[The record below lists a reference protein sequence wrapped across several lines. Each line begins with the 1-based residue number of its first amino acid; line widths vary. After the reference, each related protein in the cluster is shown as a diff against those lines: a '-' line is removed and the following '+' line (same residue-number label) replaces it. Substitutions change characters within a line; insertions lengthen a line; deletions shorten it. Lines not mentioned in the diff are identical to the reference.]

1 MADTEKYM
9 IKVERKLVEVSP
21 EVYYAY
27 FRMERQERGQEE
39 KKQRNNVMSY
49 DALDTTGT
57 VGAETFPDLIAPSME
72 DVTLTN
78 EINARLHHEAMD
90 PREYET
96 QRMRRIFQKEEPR
109 SELDANLIA
118 ENISAVMV
126 DSNGNVKIRLKND
139 QIILKEVSK
148 LSDPKRIVTLI
159 PAKPLAERQAM
170 KRQLRVAAYC
180 RVSTE
185 EEEQQSSYEAQC
197 TYYTDKIMRNPEWNM
212 AGVFADEGI
221 SGTST
226 KKRDNFNRMIRRCKA
241 KKIDLI
247 LTKSISRFA
256 RNTLDTINYT
266 RMLRA
271 MGIGVIF
278 EKENIN
284 TLDMDSEMLITML
297 GAFAQA
303 ESESLSRNVAWGKRQ
318 AIREGKVHVNFN
330 RLYGYT
336 LREDGTPAIDSE
348 KADVV
353 RLIFERYVAGD
364 SLRIITYRLNNAGIL
379 NPSGEPE
386 WKSATIRSIL
396 MNEKYC
402 GDVLG
407 QKTFKEGV
415 IGGKVQK
422 NTGQLPQVLI
432 QNNHPA
438 IISRE
443 LFYAVQEETKRRTAA
458 KSPSTKSPT
467 GRSSYTSKY
476 ALSERLVCGEC
487 GTLYRRCTWN
497 GKEQKRIVWRC
508 VSRLDYG
515 KKYCHNSPT
524 MDEVPLQKAIMA
536 AVNTRMPP
544 NQDIR
549 RASPTP

>member
-1 MADTEKYM
+1 MSA
-9 IKVERKLVEVSP
+9 P
-21 EVYYAY
+21 
-27 FRMERQERGQEE
+27 
-39 KKQRNNVMSY
+39 QR
-49 DALDTTGT
+49 T
-57 VGAETFPDLIAPSME
+57 VTI
-72 DVTLTN
+72 
-78 EINARLHHEAMD
+78 
-90 PREYET
+90 
-96 QRMRRIFQKEEPR
+96 
-109 SELDANLIA
+109 
-118 ENISAVMV
+118 
-126 DSNGNVKIRLKND
+126 
-139 QIILKEVSK
+139 
-148 LSDPKRIVTLI
+148 I
-159 PAKPLAERQAM
+159 PAKSLEERQAM

-197 TYYTDKIMRNPEWNM
+197 SYYTDKIMTNPEWTM
-212 AGVFADEGI
+212 AGIFADEGI
-221 SGTST
+221 TGTST
-226 KKRDNFNRMIRRCKA
+226 KKRDDFNRMIRRCKA

-266 RMLRA
+266 RMFRA
-271 MGIGVIF
+271 MGIGIYF

-303 ESESLSRNVAWGKRQ
+303 ESESISRNVAWGKRQ
-318 AIREGKVHVNFN
+318 AIREGKVYVNFK
-330 RLYGYT
+330 RLYGYCI
-336 LREDGTPAIDSE
+336 REDNTPCIDEE
-348 KADVV
+348 KAAVV
-353 RLIFERYVAGD
+353 RFIFERYKLGD
-364 SLRIITYRLNNAGIL
+364 SPRIIAGRLEGKEIL
-379 NPSGEPE
+379 NPSGGQKWEP
-386 WKSATIRSIL
+386 ATIKAIL
-396 MNEKYC
+396 KNEKYC

-415 IGGKVQK
+415 IGGKIQK
-422 NTGQLPQVLI
+422 NTGQLPQVLV

-438 IISRE
+438 IISRD

-458 KSPSTKSPT
+458 KSPSAKSPT

-497 GKEQKRIVWRC
+497 SKGAKRIVWRC

-524 MDEVPLQKAIMA
+524 MEEGALQSAIMEAINSRMAPKQTLMEQITDTVWKELVPTRDDTMTLGEVKRRIEELTVEFDQLLEQSADGDA
-536 AVNTRMPP
+536 ADRRFAEIAQEMAELKKQQERIATRLRN
-544 NQDIR
+544 NQAVRKHIHSIEDVLDQADHYMRCWDEEMIR
-549 RASPTP
+549 QFVHTVKVISADHIRVYLNDGTEIDQEVQN

>member
-1 MADTEKYM
+1 M
-9 IKVERKLVEVSP
+9 
-21 EVYYAY
+21 
-27 FRMERQERGQEE
+27 
-39 KKQRNNVMSY
+39 
-49 DALDTTGT
+49 
-57 VGAETFPDLIAPSME
+57 
-72 DVTLTN
+72 
-78 EINARLHHEAMD
+78 
-90 PREYET
+90 
-96 QRMRRIFQKEEPR
+96 
-109 SELDANLIA
+109 
-118 ENISAVMV
+118 
-126 DSNGNVKIRLKND
+126 
-139 QIILKEVSK
+139 
-148 LSDPKRIVTLI
+148 
-159 PAKPLAERQAM
+159 
-170 KRQLRVAAYC
+170 
-180 RVSTE
+180 
-185 EEEQQSSYEAQC
+185 
-197 TYYTDKIMRNPEWNM
+197 
-212 AGVFADEGI
+212 
-221 SGTST
+221 
-226 KKRDNFNRMIRRCKA
+226 
-241 KKIDLI
+241 DLI

-303 ESESLSRNVAWGKRQ
+303 ESESISRNVAWGKRQ
-318 AIREGKVHVNFN
+318 AIRDGKVHVNFK
-330 RLYGYT
+330 RLYGYV
-336 LREDGTPAIDSE
+336 LREDGTPDIDSE
-348 KADVV
+348 KANVV

-364 SLRIITYRLNNAGIL
+364 SLRMITYRLNNEGIL

-467 GRSSYTSKY
+467 GLSSYTSKY

-515 KKYCHNSPT
+515 KKYCHASPT
-524 MDEVPLQKAIMA
+524 MDEGPLQEAIMA
-536 AVNTRMPP
+536 AVNTRMPQKMDVVTQIKVIGFSKLVVKMVFVGFVP
-544 NQDIR
+544 SIVGRGYDPAAHVPMR
-549 RASPTP
+549 EMYVLP

>member
-1 MADTEKYM
+1 
-9 IKVERKLVEVSP
+9 
-21 EVYYAY
+21 
-27 FRMERQERGQEE
+27 
-39 KKQRNNVMSY
+39 
-49 DALDTTGT
+49 
-57 VGAETFPDLIAPSME
+57 
-72 DVTLTN
+72 
-78 EINARLHHEAMD
+78 
-90 PREYET
+90 
-96 QRMRRIFQKEEPR
+96 
-109 SELDANLIA
+109 
-118 ENISAVMV
+118 
-126 DSNGNVKIRLKND
+126 
-139 QIILKEVSK
+139 
-148 LSDPKRIVTLI
+148 
-159 PAKPLAERQAM
+159 
-170 KRQLRVAAYC
+170 
-180 RVSTE
+180 
-185 EEEQQSSYEAQC
+185 
-197 TYYTDKIMRNPEWNM
+197 
-212 AGVFADEGI
+212 
-221 SGTST
+221 
-226 KKRDNFNRMIRRCKA
+226 MIRRCKA

-303 ESESLSRNVAWGKRQ
+303 ESESISRNVAWGKRQ

-353 RLIFERYVAGD
+353 RLIFERHVAGD
-364 SLRIITYRLNNAGIL
+364 SLRMITFRLNNAGIL
-379 NPSGEPE
+379 NPSGQPG
-386 WKSATIRSIL
+386 WKTASIRSIL

-402 GDVLG
+402 GDVLE

-515 KKYCHNSPT
+515 KKYCHDSPT

-536 AVNTRMPP
+536 ALNTKMPP
-544 NQDIR
+544 KLDVVTQITDALLQEAVPSRGSAMTIGEVKRRIEELTAEFDHLLELDACGNEADRRFAEIAKEMAERKRQQERIAAQLRNNQEAQERAHSIETALDQEDYHIHKWDEEMIR
-549 RASPTP
+549 QLVHMVKVTSADHIRVYLNDGTEIDQMVGP

>member
-1 MADTEKYM
+1 M
-9 IKVERKLVEVSP
+9 
-21 EVYYAY
+21 
-27 FRMERQERGQEE
+27 
-39 KKQRNNVMSY
+39 
-49 DALDTTGT
+49 
-57 VGAETFPDLIAPSME
+57 
-72 DVTLTN
+72 
-78 EINARLHHEAMD
+78 
-90 PREYET
+90 
-96 QRMRRIFQKEEPR
+96 
-109 SELDANLIA
+109 
-118 ENISAVMV
+118 
-126 DSNGNVKIRLKND
+126 
-139 QIILKEVSK
+139 
-148 LSDPKRIVTLI
+148 
-159 PAKPLAERQAM
+159 
-170 KRQLRVAAYC
+170 
-180 RVSTE
+180 
-185 EEEQQSSYEAQC
+185 
-197 TYYTDKIMRNPEWNM
+197 
-212 AGVFADEGI
+212 
-221 SGTST
+221 
-226 KKRDNFNRMIRRCKA
+226 
-241 KKIDLI
+241 DLI

-303 ESESLSRNVAWGKRQ
+303 ESESISRNVAWGKRQ
-318 AIREGKVHVNFN
+318 AIREGKVHVNFK
-330 RLYGYT
+330 RLYGYV
-336 LREDGTPAIDSE
+336 LREDGTPDIDSE

-364 SLRIITYRLNNAGIL
+364 SLRMITFRLNNAGIM

-443 LFYAVQEETKRRTAA
+443 LFYAVQEETKRRSAA
-458 KSPSTKSPT
+458 KSPSLKSPT

-487 GTLYRRCTWN
+487 GTLYRRCTWTSK
-497 GKEQKRIVWRC
+497 GEKRIVWRC

-524 MDEVPLQKAIMA
+524 MDETPLQEAILA
-536 AVNTRMPP
+536 AVNTRMAPKTDVVTRITDALLQETMP
-544 NQDIR
+544 SRDGTMTLGEVKRRLEELAAEFDQLLEQDACGNEADMRFAGIAQEMADLKRQQERIAAQLRNNQEAQERVHTIVAALDQEDHHIHKWDEEMIR
-549 RASPTP
+549 QLVHTVKVISADHIRVYLNDGTEIDQTVSP

>member
-1 MADTEKYM
+1 
-9 IKVERKLVEVSP
+9 
-21 EVYYAY
+21 
-27 FRMERQERGQEE
+27 
-39 KKQRNNVMSY
+39 
-49 DALDTTGT
+49 
-57 VGAETFPDLIAPSME
+57 
-72 DVTLTN
+72 
-78 EINARLHHEAMD
+78 
-90 PREYET
+90 
-96 QRMRRIFQKEEPR
+96 
-109 SELDANLIA
+109 
-118 ENISAVMV
+118 
-126 DSNGNVKIRLKND
+126 
-139 QIILKEVSK
+139 LKEVSE
-148 LSDPKRIVTLI
+148 LRDPKRIVTLI

-170 KRQLRVAAYC
+170 KRQIRVAAYC

-197 TYYTDKIMRNPEWNM
+197 TYYTDKIMTNPEWTM
-212 AGVFADEGI
+212 AGIFADEGI
-221 SGTST
+221 TGTST
-226 KKRDNFNRMIRRCKA
+226 KKRDDFNRMIRRCKA

-303 ESESLSRNVAWGKRQ
+303 ESESISRNVAWGKRQ
-318 AIREGKVHVNFN
+318 AIREGKVHVNFK
-330 RLYGYT
+330 RLYGYV
-336 LREDGTPAIDSE
+336 LREDGIPDIDSE
-348 KADVV
+348 KANVV

-364 SLRIITYRLNNAGIL
+364 SLRMITYRLNNAGIL

-458 KSPSTKSPT
+458 KSPSAKSPT

-515 KKYCHNSPT
+515 KKYCHASPT
-524 MDEVPLQKAIMA
+524 MDEGPLQEAIMA
-536 AVNTRMPP
+536 AVNTRMPQKVDVVTQITDALLQEAVP
-544 NQDIR
+544 SRGSAMTLGEVKRRIEELTAEFDQLLEQDASGNEADRRFAEISREMAELKRQRERIAAQLRNNQEAQERVHSIKTALDQEDHHLTQWDEEMIR
-549 RASPTP
+549 QLVHTVKVISADHIRVYLNDGTEIEQEVSP

>member
-1 MADTEKYM
+1 M
-9 IKVERKLVEVSP
+9 
-21 EVYYAY
+21 
-27 FRMERQERGQEE
+27 
-39 KKQRNNVMSY
+39 
-49 DALDTTGT
+49 
-57 VGAETFPDLIAPSME
+57 
-72 DVTLTN
+72 
-78 EINARLHHEAMD
+78 
-90 PREYET
+90 
-96 QRMRRIFQKEEPR
+96 
-109 SELDANLIA
+109 
-118 ENISAVMV
+118 
-126 DSNGNVKIRLKND
+126 
-139 QIILKEVSK
+139 KEVSR

-197 TYYTDKIMRNPEWNM
+197 TYYTDKIMTNPEWTM
-212 AGVFADEGI
+212 AGIFADEGI
-221 SGTST
+221 TGTST
-226 KKRDNFNRMIRRCKA
+226 KKRDDFNRMIRRCKA

-247 LTKSISRFA
+247 LTKSISRFT

-303 ESESLSRNVAWGKRQ
+303 ESESISRNVAWGKRQ
-318 AIREGKVHVNFN
+318 AIREGKVHVNFK
-330 RLYGYT
+330 RLYGYV
-336 LREDGTPAIDSE
+336 LREDGIPDIDSE
-348 KADVV
+348 KANVV

-364 SLRIITYRLNNAGIL
+364 SLRMITYRLNNAGIL

-515 KKYCHNSPT
+515 KNTVITPPRWMRSLFKNNYGGIEYKNASQAGCGNT
-524 MDEVPLQKAIMA
+524 DYRCLA
-536 AVNTRMPP
+536 AGGRAFKGQCNDPRRGETKDRGAYGG
-544 NQDIR
+544 IR
-549 RASPTP
+549 SASGTECLW

>member
-1 MADTEKYM
+1 
-9 IKVERKLVEVSP
+9 
-21 EVYYAY
+21 
-27 FRMERQERGQEE
+27 
-39 KKQRNNVMSY
+39 
-49 DALDTTGT
+49 
-57 VGAETFPDLIAPSME
+57 
-72 DVTLTN
+72 
-78 EINARLHHEAMD
+78 
-90 PREYET
+90 
-96 QRMRRIFQKEEPR
+96 
-109 SELDANLIA
+109 
-118 ENISAVMV
+118 
-126 DSNGNVKIRLKND
+126 
-139 QIILKEVSK
+139 LKEVSK

-170 KRQLRVAAYC
+170 KRQIRVAAYC

-197 TYYTDKIMRNPEWNM
+197 TYYTDKIMTNPEWTM
-212 AGVFADEGI
+212 AGIFADEGI
-221 SGTST
+221 TGTST
-226 KKRDNFNRMIRRCKA
+226 KKRDDFNRMIRRCKA

-303 ESESLSRNVAWGKRQ
+303 ESESISRNVAWGKRQ
-318 AIREGKVHVNFN
+318 AIREGKVHVNFK
-330 RLYGYT
+330 RLYGYV
-336 LREDGTPAIDSE
+336 LREDGIPDIDSE
-348 KADVV
+348 KANVV

-364 SLRIITYRLNNAGIL
+364 SLRMITYRLNNAGIL

-458 KSPSTKSPT
+458 KSPSAKSPT

-515 KKYCHNSPT
+515 KKYCHASPT
-524 MDEVPLQKAIMA
+524 MDEGPLQEAIMA
-536 AVNTRMPP
+536 AVNTRMPQKVDVVTQITDALLQEAVP
-544 NQDIR
+544 SRGSAMTLGEVKRRIEELTAEFDQLLEQDASGNEADRRFAEISREMAELKRQRERIAAQLRNNQEAQERVHSIKTALDQEDHHLTQWDEEMIR
-549 RASPTP
+549 QLVHTVKVISADHIRVYLNDGTEIEQEVSP

>member
-1 MADTEKYM
+1 
-9 IKVERKLVEVSP
+9 
-21 EVYYAY
+21 
-27 FRMERQERGQEE
+27 
-39 KKQRNNVMSY
+39 
-49 DALDTTGT
+49 
-57 VGAETFPDLIAPSME
+57 
-72 DVTLTN
+72 
-78 EINARLHHEAMD
+78 
-90 PREYET
+90 
-96 QRMRRIFQKEEPR
+96 
-109 SELDANLIA
+109 
-118 ENISAVMV
+118 
-126 DSNGNVKIRLKND
+126 
-139 QIILKEVSK
+139 
-148 LSDPKRIVTLI
+148 
-159 PAKPLAERQAM
+159 
-170 KRQLRVAAYC
+170 
-180 RVSTE
+180 
-185 EEEQQSSYEAQC
+185 
-197 TYYTDKIMRNPEWNM
+197 
-212 AGVFADEGI
+212 
-221 SGTST
+221 
-226 KKRDNFNRMIRRCKA
+226 MIRRCKA

>member
-1 MADTEKYM
+1 M
-9 IKVERKLVEVSP
+9 
-21 EVYYAY
+21 
-27 FRMERQERGQEE
+27 
-39 KKQRNNVMSY
+39 
-49 DALDTTGT
+49 
-57 VGAETFPDLIAPSME
+57 
-72 DVTLTN
+72 
-78 EINARLHHEAMD
+78 
-90 PREYET
+90 
-96 QRMRRIFQKEEPR
+96 
-109 SELDANLIA
+109 
-118 ENISAVMV
+118 
-126 DSNGNVKIRLKND
+126 
-139 QIILKEVSK
+139 KEVSK
-148 LSDPKRIVTLI
+148 LCDPNRIVTLI

-197 TYYTDKIMRNPEWNM
+197 TYYTDKIMTNPEWTM
-212 AGVFADEGI
+212 AGIFADEGI
-221 SGTST
+221 TGTST
-226 KKRDNFNRMIRRCKA
+226 KKRDDFNRMIRRCKA

-303 ESESLSRNVAWGKRQ
+303 ESESISRNVAWGKRQ
-318 AIREGKVHVNFN
+318 AIREGKVHVNFK
-330 RLYGYT
+330 RLYGYV
-336 LREDGTPAIDSE
+336 LREDGIPDIDSE
-348 KADVV
+348 KANVV

-364 SLRIITYRLNNAGIL
+364 SLRMITYRLNNAGIL

-422 NTGQLPQVLI
+422 NTGQLPQVLV

-476 ALSERLVCGEC
+476 ALSERLACGEC

-536 AVNTRMPP
+536 ALNTKMPP
-544 NQDIR
+544 KLDVVTQITDALLQEAVPSRGSAMTLGEVKRRIEELTAEFDQLLELNACGNKADRRFAEIAKEMAELKRQQERIAAQLRNNQEAQERAHTIVAALDQEDHHLNEWDEEMIR
-549 RASPTP
+549 QLVHTVKVISADHIRVYLNDGTEIDQTVSP